1 MPHSAWRSFAQQ
13 TFTFEID
20 CGHEREIDEIAV
32 VTNRDREIGGAF
44 HSNHKQR
51 TFNALRMACLS
62 KFSPDTHNTPTT
74 FDEPSLSLSRI
85 ATRTRNEK
93 KKKKNLKNSR
103 RCGLCEYAG
112 VMLMWIEMSKLANR
126 RKRESCLRCGFY
138 VFLILSVGFSRR
150 TSIAS
155 VIYYKLESNMH
166 PPMNHWT
173 FSFSIFFIFVFC
185 SRNTIDFA
193 ANTSWWFKQ
202 FSFIFR

>member
-1 MPHSAWRSFAQQ
+1 
-13 TFTFEID
+13 
-20 CGHEREIDEIAV
+20 
-32 VTNRDREIGGAF
+32 
-44 HSNHKQR
+44 
-51 TFNALRMACLS
+51 MACLS

-202 FSFIFR
+202 FSFIFGFFASRIRIERRETKNNALETTVKRSRNGKIPFGYVKCAHKETRSLVVRLSIGN